1 MKTFFTRLGW
11 ALGVAVL
18 CSLSAY
24 GQVRVEWDNIYGGD
38 GTDRLQSI
46 SVTPDGGYLLG
57 GYSTSDASRDKTEDS
72 RGEEGREDYWVVKI
86 DAEGNKEWDRTIG
99 GNTIDYLS
107 TAIALEDGGYLL
119 AGNSF
124 SNVSGDKTEPNKSD
138 SDYWVVRVDAAGNI
152 LWDRSLGSSGFDAM
166 REAIATPDG
175 GFLLIGF
182 AAGIGGDRSGSI
194 SKNFDYW
201 VVKLDADGNKEWD
214 RSVIGS
220 EMDHLQAAAMGTDGG
235 FLIGGYSASA
245 AAYDKTEGPKGYFHY
260 ELPTGET
267 DSAANHDYW
276 VVKLDRNGN
285 ILWDRTIG
293 SQMDDYL
300 TAIEASPDGGFLL
313 GGYSSGNAS
322 ADKTEDRQ
330 GGTIF
335 ISPDYWIVKIDAEG
349 TIEWDKT
356 IGGSGSDHLWD
367 IQSTAGGGYVLGGNS
382 DSPASGDKTAE
393 PEEGQR
399 MWLVWVD
406 EEGNILQDKNL
417 GSAGAV
423 FSSIISPSEHHYLV
437 GGSMPENQTDYY
449 PLYDYY
455 VQKIVHEVETS
466 PVPTAGFI
474 TGGGW
479 FHSPAGAYA
488 ADPFAAGKAVF
499 AFNAQHRAGETAARG
514 NVAFILPEARLRF
527 FSQSIDWL
535 SVDENQ
541 AFIRGSGRIGR
552 EEGYQFLLSV
562 VDQGYGQ
569 QAQKDLFRLI
579 IWDEEE
585 HIIYDN
591 QPGAARYAVAEQA
604 IQSGSIII
612 HQQKGKS
619 SPVVGRELPQTSPAQ
634 DYQDF
639 RIYPT
644 QLSSEGLWLEFPLLE
659 EGRQLQVV
667 IYDVQGR
674 KMATKTFVTGKEGSK
689 QHWMPEH
696 ETWASGIYLIKF
708 QDQEMNHQLKLI
720 K

>member
-38 GTDRLQSI
+38 RTDLLQSI

-57 GYSTSDASRDKTEDS
+57 GYSTSDASRDKSEDS
-72 RGEEGREDYWVVKI
+72 RGAEDYWVVKI

-99 GNTIDYLS
+99 GNGNDYLS

-124 SNVSGDKTEPNKSD
+124 SGVSGEKTEPVKQD
-138 SDYWVVRVDAAGNI
+138 SDYWAVRVDAAGNI
-152 LWDRSLGSSGFDAM
+152 LWDKSFGSIGFNAL
-166 REAIATPDG
+166 REAVATDDG
-175 GFLLIGF
+175 GFLLAGT
-182 AAGIGGDRSGSI
+182 AAGSGGDRSGPMSQ
-194 SKNFDYW
+194 NWDYW
-201 VVKLDADGNKEWD
+201 VVKVDADGNKEWD
-214 RSVIGS
+214 RAVIGS
-220 EMDHLQAAAMGTDGG
+220 DTDYLQAVVMGTDGG
-235 FLIGGYSASA
+235 FLIGGFSASA
-245 AAYDKTEGPKGYFHY
+245 AAYDKTEGPKGYTVY
-260 ELPTGET
+260 ELPTGEI
-267 DSAANHDYW
+267 DSLPILDYW

-293 SQMDDYL
+293 SKQDDYL
-300 TAIEASPDGGFLL
+300 FAIEAAPDGGFLL
-313 GGYSSGNAS
+313 GGYSNGNAS
-322 ADKTEDRQ
+322 ADKTEDRR
-330 GGTIF
+330 GDLVWNT
-335 ISPDYWIVKIDAEG
+335 DYWIVKVDAEG

-356 IGGSGSDHLWD
+356 IGGSGSDRLVD
-367 IQSTAGGGYVLGGNS
+367 IQSTAGGGFVLGGNS
-382 DSPASGDKTAE
+382 DSPASGDKTAA

-399 MWLVWVD
+399 MWLVWVN
-406 EEGNILQDKNL
+406 EEGTIEQDVAL
-417 GSAGAV
+417 GKDGA
-423 FSSIISPSEHHYLV
+423 FLSTIASSSDHHYLI
-437 GGSMPENQTDYY
+437 GGSMPENQTDRY
-449 PLYDYY
+449 PMYDFY
-455 VQKIVHEVETS
+455 VQKIVHEVETP
-466 PVPTAGFI
+466 PVPTAGHI

-479 FHSPAGAYA
+479 FHSPPGAYA
-488 ADPFAAGKAVF
+488 ADPFAAGKAAF
-499 AFNAQHRAGETAARG
+499 AFNAQHRAGEAAAWG

-541 AFIRGSGRIGR
+541 AFIRGSGRIDR

-612 HQQKGKS
+612 HEQKGKS
-619 SPVVGRELPQTSPAQ
+619 SPVVGRKLPQTSPAL
-634 DYQDF
+634 DYKDF

-644 QLSSEGLWLEFPLLE
+644 QLSSEGLWLEFPPLE
-659 EGRQLQVV
+659 ENRQLQLV

-674 KMATKTFVTGKEGSK
+674 KMATKTFVAGKEGSK

-696 ETWASGIYLIKF
+696 ETWASGIYLIKLRN
-708 QDQEMNHQLKLI
+708 QEVNHQLKLI